1 MNFKEILLELELFKQ
16 IFYNCNVYSTIY
28 KVDWKKNRT
37 FENVKIIFIL
47 YPSSSCAN
55 LSNIAVRVIIKLL
68 SISNDRYYNA
78 TRGNDK
84 QVPENSFP
92 PSRRLLTD
100 EEIHF
105 LNFAHKEK

>member
-1 MNFKEILLELELFKQ
+1 M
-16 IFYNCNVYSTIY
+16 
-28 KVDWKKNRT
+28 
-37 FENVKIIFIL
+37 
-47 YPSSSCAN
+47 
-55 LSNIAVRVIIKLL
+55 IKLL

-105 LNFAHKEK
+105 LNFAHKDK

>member
-1 MNFKEILLELELFKQ
+1 MPPVPVPTYQKCIEVFGNDEGPLVHKQLLKAEFRSASSLLQQ
-16 IFYNCNVYSTIY
+16 IDFLKSS
-28 KVDWKKNRT
+28 
-37 FENVKIIFIL
+37 FPKIT
-47 YPSSSCAN
+47 
-55 LSNIAVRVIIKLL
+55 VRVIIKLL

-84 QVPENSFP
+84 QVPENNSP

-105 LNFAHKEK
+105 LNFAHKDK